1 MTKVETTYRDEDN
14 TLKVKGVVAS
24 NYPLVPPAL
33 TVSLSRKLFRS
44 GPERGKITLHL
55 GRKLPSLALMYL
67 SPPSINLSE
76 LVRQKQSLPS
86 ISGFQYRAIEKAF
99 GISFMGIL
107 PKLSASA
114 AVTFTELSTRIRVAL
129 EYGLGGLSWSL
140 SAQWSGDAVEVSAST
155 VIQSTA
161 ILLQLELVF
170 SPALCRAFIDD
181 PSFSYLEQQLSLPII
196 LSTEFNAF
204 IAWGTIIL
212 PTACALLG
220 HHFLIIPRR
229 RLRRLA

>member
-1 MTKVETTYRDEDN
+1 VTKVETTYRDEDS

-24 NYPLVPPAL
+24 DYYLVPPAL
-33 TVSLSRKLFRS
+33 AISLSRKLFRS

-55 GRKLPSLALMYL
+55 GRRFPSLALMYL
-67 SPPSINLSE
+67 SPPSMNLTA

-86 ISGFQYRAIEKAF
+86 ISGFRYRAIEKAF

-129 EYGLGGLSWSL
+129 EYGLQGLSWSL
-140 SAQWSGDAVEVSAST
+140 SAQWSSDAAEVSAST

-161 ILLQLELVF
+161 ILLQIELVK
-170 SPALCRAFIDD
+170 
-181 PSFSYLEQQLSLPII
+181 LSL
-196 LSTEFNAF
+196 
-204 IAWGTIIL
+204 
-212 PTACALLG
+212 LLY
-220 HHFLIIPRR
+220 L
-229 RLRRLA
+229 